1 MKRKEEKE
9 DTFGFWTEASQL
21 KLCTHEEKIQG
32 WPNWVEHGPSMGRDW
47 WPVHAQALQGLHFPP
62 GQLKTRATKHKSRR
76 RRKWTLLW
84 NYLCPLQVM
93 EDGRPFLDMA
103 HVITSLNRLDAGI
116 PDKVLKLINLFSCR
130 NISQLFR
137 CVWCRGTNLMFW
149 WWAMLSSKTAWNRW
163 NWYKSCILKM
173 TW

>member
-1 MKRKEEKE
+1 MKTKSKVDR
-9 DTFGFWTEASQL
+9 TELNMDQAWAETGDRYML
-21 KLCTHEEKIQG
+21 KLFRDYIFHQVNSKLVQ
-32 WPNWVEHGPSMGRDW
+32 PNI
-47 WPVHAQALQGLHFPP
+47 
-62 GQLKTRATKHKSRR
+62 RAWGGENGH
-76 RRKWTLLW
+76 W

-116 PDKVLKLINLFSCR
+116 PDKVLKLSNCFSCR

-149 WWAMLSSKTAWNRW
+149 WWAMLSSKTAWNRC
-163 NWYKSCILKM
+163 NWFLIYKYFPIKIIVWL
-173 TW
+173 